1 MDVPAANVVIRF
13 DAVQTP
19 VSLVQSRGR
28 ARQAD
33 SKFVVLAESEKKE
46 RSIAGIYE
54 AEMLQYSK
62 VASNE
67 YDCEMNVEK
76 AKQRREVAQQ
86 SRVRNAADFMQNK
99 KSKMAAIAVLKGYAS
114 KVNAQFDDE
123 IYHKENDGNWR
134 CDLSMLL
141 PAMANPMQMSRSH
154 ASKKEAKTE
163 AAEALLDA
171 VMECCQVRK

>member
-1 MDVPAANVVIRF
+1 MHVPAANVVIRF

-33 SKFVVLAESEKKE
+33 SKFVVMAVSEKKE

-54 AEMLQYSK
+54 AELLQYSK
-62 VASNE
+62 VASTE

-86 SRVRNAADFMQNK
+86 SRIRRAADFLQNK
-99 KSKMAAIAVLKGYAS
+99 KNKI
-114 KVNAQFDDE
+114 
-123 IYHKENDGNWR
+123 GN
-134 CDLSMLL
+134 S
-141 PAMANPMQMSRSH
+141 
-154 ASKKEAKTE
+154 
-163 AAEALLDA
+163 
-171 VMECCQVRK
+171 